1 MRIQAV
7 VARVALLVPVA
18 SLVLVGAGAAS
29 AQSAAPSPEQY
40 RLRVEYLWWK
50 PPLSGEI
57 QKGVSDVDGTLL
69 DVESDLGIEKAKAN
83 DLRGSL
89 RLGSSWKLRGSWT
102 PLDFGG
108 DVPASQSFVYGTTL
122 VLPGQRV
129 VTSLRGN
136 YFTGELEWDFVKSSG
151 GFLGLTFGAKYF
163 DVDVLLLNADT
174 SSRVAETRRLPI
186 PVVGLAGRTYLSQ
199 RFSLG
204 GEVSGLTLGNR
215 GHVWEIFLAAR
226 VHLSD
231 RLAGTGGWRKVVIE
245 GRDGRDFFNLSLSQ
259 WTYGVELSL

>member
-1 MRIQAV
+1 MRIKAV
-7 VARVALLVPVA
+7 VARVALLAPAA
-18 SLVLVGAGAAS
+18 SLVLAGAATAS
-29 AQSAAPSPEQY
+29 AQSTVPLPEQY

-50 PPLSGEI
+50 PPLSGEV
-57 QKGVSDVDGTLL
+57 QKGVSGLDGTLL

-89 RLGSSWKLRGSWT
+89 RLGSAWKLRGSWT

-108 DVPASQSFVYGTTL
+108 DVLASQSFVYGTTL
-122 VLPGQRV
+122 VLPGQQV
-129 VTSLRGN
+129 VTSLKGN
-136 YFTGELEWDFVKSSG
+136 YFTGDLEWDFVRNSG
-151 GFLGLTFGAKYF
+151 GFLGLTFGVKYF

-174 SSRVAETRRLPI
+174 ASRVAETERLPI
-186 PVVGLAGRTYLSQ
+186 PVVGLSGRTYVSRRLS
-199 RFSLG
+199 LE

-226 VHLSD
+226 VHLSE
-231 RLAGTGGWRKVVIE
+231 RLAGTAGWRKVVIE
-245 GRDGRDFFNLSLSQ
+245 GRDAPDFFNLSLGQ